1 MTRPTSSTIHSA
13 HSRTLQSVMPSWL
26 EELVSVPTNPCV
38 VQFSPPIAVVVAAKV
53 SASSHPLTERSPLAG
68 EYARVRDRSDGGTR
82 FPNTS
87 ICCSGKGEHIGTF
100 RLRRGGTSCLLPANP
115 LRHDLPVRVV
125 QGCKLPPSLVGVGDA
140 AYLRRQRH

>member
-1 MTRPTSSTIHSA
+1 MTRLTSSIIHSP
-13 HSRTLQSVMPSWL
+13 HSRTLQSLMPSWL
-26 EELVSVPTNPCV
+26 QELVSVPTNPCV

-53 SASSHPLTERSPLAG
+53 PASSHPLTERSTLAG
-68 EYARVRDRSDGGTR
+68 EYARAIETMAGLGS
-82 FPNTS
+82 PSTS
-87 ICCSGKGEHIGTF
+87 ICCSGNGEHIGTF

-125 QGCKLPPSLVGVGDA
+125 QGCNLPPSLVGVGDA